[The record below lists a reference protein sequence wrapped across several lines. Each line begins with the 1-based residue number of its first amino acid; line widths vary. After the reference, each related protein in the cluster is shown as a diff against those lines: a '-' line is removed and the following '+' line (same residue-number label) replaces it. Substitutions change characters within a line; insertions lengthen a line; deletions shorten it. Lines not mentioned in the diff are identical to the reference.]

1 MSVDLTITQK
11 GLFKKTL
18 PLTVILGD
26 RLHYGSYDAGWR
38 MEQGKLAENEFTAFL
53 PDSIARGFS
62 VTWNAREKHRVDIRL
77 LSPTSRVEI
86 KEFYAAVGRIMQYW
100 NADLWVE
107 GEKVSFDRWM
117 AGLNDFI
124 DSNTRA
130 LHCFCK
136 RINDGESEELTL
148 FSAFWPLTVAKE
160 EALRF
165 EDDPDAFEAWLHE
178 KQSVDAYYVS
188 PRFYQTDAGII
199 GRYVL
204 KENCRSIFPLTPSVP
219 FGLTDSGTGQQLV
232 CNDYQVDIFSSTE
245 DEIIGKL
252 SFDLLIQRL
261 PSEKITRYDKN
272 NYLIEPLSPGEIQ
285 KILGDRYSS
294 L

>member
-62 VTWNAREKHRVDIRL
+62 VTWNAREKHRVDVRL
-77 LSPTSRVEI
+77 LSPTGRKEI
-86 KEFYAAVGRIMQYW
+86 REFYAAVGRIMKYW
-100 NADLWVE
+100 NADLWVDC
-107 GEKVSFDRWM
+107 EKVSFDHWM

-124 DSNTRA
+124 DFNTRT
-130 LHCFCK
+130 LHSFCRK
-136 RINDGESEELTL
+136 INDGESEELTL
-148 FSAFWPLTVAKE
+148 FSAFWPLTIGKE

-165 EDDPDAFEAWLHE
+165 EEDPDAFEAWLHE
-178 KQSVDAYYVS
+178 KQSVDAYYAS
-188 PRFYQTDAGII
+188 PVFCQPDAGII

-204 KENCRSIFPLTPSVP
+204 IENCRSIFPLTPSVP
-219 FGLTDSGTGQQLV
+219 FGLTDSDTGRQLV
-232 CNDYQVDIFSSTE
+232 CNDYHVDVFSSTE
-245 DEIIGKL
+245 NKIIGEL
-252 SFDLLIQRL
+252 SFDLFIQRL
-261 PSEKITRYDKN
+261 PSEKVTRYDKN
-272 NYLIEPLSPGEIQ
+272 NNLIAPLSLGELQ
-285 KILGDRYSS
+285 KILGDCSSS